1 MSAVTPPNPS
11 SVFDVKR
18 SLDFFKFELF
28 KYYNIQNLFIKK
40 WINSPAVPLKTH

>member
-18 SLDFFKFELF
+18 SLDFFFNFALTTELF

-40 WINSPAVPLKTH
+40 

>member
-18 SLDFFKFELF
+18 SLDFFYFALTTELF

-40 WINSPAVPLKTH
+40 